1 MDYRKKYN
9 VLGRKICF
17 SMCFI
22 LFTAICLAQATDKE
36 QNRPVTIFTIGDS
49 TMADKP
55 LEGDNPE
62 RGWCQLLPEF
72 LIGDVIVENHAV
84 NGRSSRSFILEGRW
98 TKVLSRLKKGDFV
111 FIQFG
116 HNDQK
121 SKDPSRYTNPY
132 TGYRQNL
139 EKFVKETREKGA
151 TPVLF
156 TSIVRRNFNEY
167 GTLIDTHGDYPL
179 VVRLVADTMEVAFV
193 DLQRLTENMEL
204 SYGPEKSKELHL
216 WYAPGQLDIYP
227 DGKQDDTHLSVK
239 GAREVA
245 GLAVKA
251 LKDIDLGLYEYVK

>member
-1 MDYRKKYN
+1 MSYIKRYD
-9 VLGRKICF
+9 VLSRKICF

-22 LFTAICLAQATDKE
+22 VFATICSGQVTDKQ

-55 LEGDNPE
+55 VEGGNPE

-72 LIGDVIVENHAV
+72 LTGDVVVENHAV
-84 NGRSSRSFILEGRW
+84 NGRSSRSFISEGRW
-98 TKVLSRLKKGDFV
+98 TEVLSCLKKGDFV

-121 SKDPSRYTNPY
+121 LKDSSRYTNPY

-139 EKFVKETREKGA
+139 EKFVKETREKGG

-179 VVRLVADTMEVAFV
+179 VVRLVADAMEVPFV

-239 GAREVA
+239 GAREVS

-251 LKDIDLGLYEYVK
+251 LKDVDPSLSVYVK